1 MKFGMARQQ
10 GWHGQSE
17 AKPRHG
23 EVRTVTSVR
32 GEQGQGKGGVVERC
46 ARALGIAAA
55 RCNGRHCLWA
65 AMGAHAFGMAEARH
79 DGLVQHGGEAKL
91 DGGGCVSRR

>member
-17 AKPRHG
+17 EKPRHG
-23 EVRTVTSVR
+23 EVRTVSSVR

-46 ARALGIAAA
+46 ACALGIAAA
-55 RCNGRHCLWA
+55 RRNGAWLGTASGRRWVHTRSAWPRRGA
-65 AMGAHAFGMAEARH
+65 AA
-79 DGLVQHGGEAKL
+79 V
-91 DGGGCVSRR
+91 